1 MIQYLETFF
10 KEKELPHV
18 SWELVDDAGV
28 THSIDSDVVLEHI
41 EQTSVR
47 EQNGI
52 ADVIRRIDFKNGDVN
67 DFLKHLAGAIINR

>member
-10 KEKELPHV
+10 KEKKLPHV

-28 THSIDSDVVLEHI
+28 THFIDSDVVLEHI
-41 EQTSVR
+41 EKTSDR